1 MYAYFAKKGITA
13 MQRTIRIK
21 THDVGE
27 RLVGNVKIT
36 PEAEQVLRQLCRQ
49 SGLSIRYL
57 VSEIVCQ
64 GADLVEFVDA
74 DHSEEGGGV

>member
-1 MYAYFAKKGITA
+1 
-13 MQRTIRIK
+13 MQKTIRIK

-27 RLVGNVKIT
+27 RLGNVKIT
-36 PEAEQVLRQLCRQ
+36 PAAERVLRQLSRQ

-64 GADLVEFVDA
+64 SADLVEFVNA
-74 DHSEEGGGV
+74 DFTDDT

>member
-1 MYAYFAKKGITA
+1 
-13 MQRTIRIK
+13 MQKTIRIK

-27 RLVGNVKIT
+27 RLGGNVKIT
-36 PEAEQVLRQLCRQ
+36 PAAERVLRQLSRQ

-64 GADLVEFVDA
+64 SADLVEFVNA
-74 DHSEEGGGV
+74 DFTDDT